1 MSARRITLPAK
12 HGMGSEDQ
20 LVTYKLPKASL
31 IAATLILG
39 LGVLNGGNAV
49 SAGSSIAPE
58 VENAL
63 AQRSTAIADVAWSF
77 ADGMGSTLSETAT
90 GTWQS
95 IDSYSTS
102 LTQSVS
108 KTWDERIAPT
118 LTQATQTIAF
128 TDDGANTN
136 NGVSSPS
143 VSEALS
149 DGWRYITDL
158 FSRSTEVAAPSN
170 SSDWL
175 KHLNEDH
182 QTGFWTLLGDAGY
195 KLKEIDTTIGIIP
208 EVQFKYAH
216 GRELSEADKA
226 WLERKLDRL
235 AREESGPV
243 PTLQRAIIQGI
254 LEGNETDG
262 FFIDTVKISLLPLPK
277 AEFSLTPTNS
287 PLPEDLDKIYRAV
300 LGKKQRARS
309 D

>member
-1 MSARRITLPAK
+1 
-12 HGMGSEDQ
+12 MGSEDQ
-20 LVTYKLPKASL
+20 IVTYKFPKASL
-31 IAATLILG
+31 IAATLVLG
-39 LGVLNGGNAV
+39 FGVLSGGHAASAESSNAPGV
-49 SAGSSIAPE
+49 K
-58 VENAL
+58 NAL
-63 AQRSTAIADVAWSF
+63 AQRTTAIADVAWSF
-77 ADGMGSTLSETAT
+77 ADGMGATLSETAT
-90 GTWQS
+90 DTWQS

-102 LTQSVS
+102 LKQSVS
-108 KTWDERIAPT
+108 KTWDESIAPT
-118 LTQATQTIAF
+118 LSQATQTIAF
-128 TDDGANTN
+128 TEDGAN

-143 VSEALS
+143 VSDALS
-149 DGWRYITDL
+149 DGWRYIKDL
-158 FSRSTEVAAPSN
+158 FNRSTEVAAPSN

-175 KHLNEDH
+175 QHLNEDH

-277 AEFSLTPTNS
+277 AEFSLIPTNS
-287 PLPEDLDKIYRAV
+287 PLPGDLDKIYRAV
-300 LGKKQRARS
+300 IGKKQRARS